1 MNLKKYTYYAGAVPR
16 LLLGM
21 QPWNKVLTVFL
32 GIAGPGPYT
41 VTLRKSGLHFK
52 ARSAMDLWA
61 LKETLLDRFYERYG
75 APIQPGWSVIDIG
88 GGLGD
93 YAIFAA
99 AEQPTCQVHTIE
111 PTPDSFALLEQ
122 NLAMNKIANVRA
134 YSFAVWSKHGEI
146 TLDTSPG
153 EAVQFISREAGD
165 ARPAG
170 DNRASGQITVSSLTL
185 AETLAACRVERC
197 HMLKMDCEG
206 AEYPIL
212 FNADS
217 QTLQKIERI
226 VMEYHDNAGPQT
238 HRDLETYLT
247 QQGYRVK
254 VYPSPVH
261 SYLGYLYAAR
271 PQAAG

>member
-1 MNLKKYTYYAGAVPR
+1 MNLKKYTYYAGSIPR

-21 QPWNKVLTVFL
+21 QPWHKVLAIFL
-32 GIAGPGPYT
+32 GVAGPGPYT

-52 ARSAMDLWA
+52 ARSAMDLWS

-75 APIQPGWSVIDIG
+75 AVVQPDWNVVDIG

-99 AEQPTCQVHTIE
+99 AGQPACQVHTIE
-111 PTPDSFALLEQ
+111 PTPDSFAFLKQ
-122 NLAMNKIANVRA
+122 NLALNRLTNVRA
-134 YSFAVWSKHGEI
+134 HSFAVWSKRGEI

-165 ARPAG
+165 TLSP
-170 DNRASGQITVSSLTL
+170 GQITVTCLTL
-185 AETLAACRVERC
+185 AETLEACQVERC

-212 FNADS
+212 FNTEPE
-217 QTLQKIERI
+217 TLQKIERI
-226 VMEYHDNAGPQT
+226 VMEYHDNAGPHT
-238 HRDLETYLT
+238 HHDLETFLT
-247 QQGYRVK
+247 QHGYRVK
-254 VYPSPVH
+254 IYPSPVH

-271 PQAAG
+271 PPAV